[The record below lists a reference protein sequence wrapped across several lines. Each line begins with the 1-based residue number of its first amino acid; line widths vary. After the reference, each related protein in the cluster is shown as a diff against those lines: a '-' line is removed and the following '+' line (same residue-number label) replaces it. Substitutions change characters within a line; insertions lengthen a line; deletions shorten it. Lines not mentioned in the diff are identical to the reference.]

1 MSIETIYRFR
11 FHILAVL
18 FVGTLLATWPGYLNP
33 DSMNQY
39 LQATTAQFTDH
50 HPPLMSFFWHYL
62 DQIHKGSGLMYT
74 LQLLF
79 FYGAIAILLLVLD
92 KLITSK
98 QRWLSIFLIL
108 VPIYPQ
114 VLIYAMTVV
123 KDVQYAFCF
132 LFASALL
139 AYYTVTHRKLT
150 VLATIGL
157 FIILIY
163 GAGVKYQGK
172 FCVIIPSLWL
182 GCLLIRSRKLWKK
195 LILGVLIFVII
206 NAAIST
212 INELLVP
219 QKFKSLSW
227 QCVKLYD
234 LAAMSLTINQ
244 DLIPQYNRTAFYT
257 FEELQKKFDYPSIDS
272 CIYAKRSILRIA
284 RDEARMN
291 ILYKTWLLN
300 VFKHPIAYMQHR
312 MYNMSYTLLSRPG
325 FIYAEPIINKLHPNT
340 ALYAVAYETTSLLFY
355 AFMSHLPII
364 ILGACYFAIAI
375 IGWHYSKAAPVLL
388 GVTATGLLMTLILFF
403 MSMAGSPRYTYI
415 SIVMINVMHAFAYV
429 CYKDS
434 KKHKA

>member
-1 MSIETIYRFR
+1 MGIETIYRFR
-11 FHILAVL
+11 FHILALL
-18 FVGTLLATWPGYLNP
+18 FFLTLLATWPGYLNP

-39 LQATTAQFTDH
+39 LQATMSQYTDH

-62 DQIHKGSGLMYT
+62 DRIYKGSGLMYT
-74 LQLLF
+74 LQMLL

-92 KLITSK
+92 KLITAK
-98 QRWLSIFLIL
+98 QRALSILLLL

-114 VLIYAMTVV
+114 VLIYAITVV
-123 KDVQYAFCF
+123 KDIQYAFCF

-139 AYYTVTHRKLT
+139 AYYTVTHKKLT
-150 VLATIGL
+150 VIATIGL

-172 FCVIIPSLWL
+172 FCVIVPSIWL
-182 GCLLIRSRKLWKK
+182 GCLLIRNRKLWKK
-195 LILGVLIFVII
+195 LLLGVLIFVII
-206 NAAIST
+206 NGTIST

-234 LAAMSLTINQ
+234 LAAISLQINQ
-244 DLIPQYNRTAFYT
+244 DLIPQYNRTAFYS

-272 CIYAKRSILRIA
+272 CIYAERSILRIA
-284 RDEARMN
+284 RDEARMS
-291 ILYKTWLLN
+291 ILYKTWLISII
-300 VFKHPIAYMQHR
+300 KHPIAYLQHR
-312 MYNMSYTLLSRPG
+312 AYNMSYTLLSRPG
-325 FIYAEPIINKLHPNT
+325 FMYAEPIINKIHTNT
-340 ALYAVAYETTSLLFY
+340 ALYTVIYETTSLLFY

-364 ILGACYFAIAI
+364 ILGVLYFAVAI
-375 IGWHYSKAAPVLL
+375 VGWRYSKAAPVVL
-388 GVTATGLLMTLILFF
+388 GFTATGLFMALILFF

-415 SIVMINVMHAFAYV
+415 SIVMINVMHAFAYI